1 MAELGYGGE
10 FRFFAGANLKK
21 GDVKY
26 MENRAYL
33 LSYITSMPHQLIHL
47 TFNRNFHKKKFWFFK
62 NALKIKKFN
71 FQIQIGLF
79 STFCMIEWKHTLF
92 TGHLKTLHFCI
103 KRIHELLTL
112 MENSFQK
119 GGLLPLQYFTLI
131 NFQTFNFDTKK
142 P

>member
-1 MAELGYGGE
+1 MAELGYGEE

-26 MENRAYL
+26 YGEQSIFVIIYYKHA
-33 LSYITSMPHQLIHL
+33 TLIEHL